1 MTSFL
6 DASSSRWPWG
16 RLIAIVGIVGIAVL
30 IYFAIP
36 RTPQAEGGFFGQ
48 LPALLVPAPTFTLP
62 VTSTP
67 VVTPTPPSPP
77 TGTAPPGTPTPQTVA
92 DGPPQARITGNV
104 WCRSGPG
111 IAYTAMAALV
121 PGDLVRLTGQ
131 YQGDRGAYWVVETDQ
146 GTACWVPRR
155 YATPLEGER
164 AEAVPTVNPPPPPPV
179 AFDIQ
184 IERLSE
190 CGDRHGLT
198 LRLTNWGTRLLE
210 SVDVKLQGPGMAYTY
225 TLEQHKRN
233 GFEWWMTCNAGG
245 RLERLLPG
253 EVGFVTVDTPGREI
267 KQGPIFVTVRTCTEN
282 NLQGLC
288 LERSLSLLPP

>member
-1 MTSFL
+1 MTPSP
-6 DASSSRWPWG
+6 DASSSRWPWE
-16 RLIAIVGIVGIAVL
+16 RLIAIVGILGIAVL
-30 IYFAIP
+30 VYFAIP
-36 RTPQAEGGFFGQ
+36 RAPQAEGGLFGQ
-48 LPALLVPAPTFTLP
+48 LPAFLVPAPTFTP
-62 VTSTP
+62 P
-67 VVTPTPPSPP
+67 VTPTPAVTATSRPLP
-77 TGTAPPGTPTPQTVA
+77 TETVLPFTPTPQPAA
-92 DGPPQARITGNV
+92 DGPLQARVTGNV

-121 PGDLVRLTGQ
+121 PGNLVHLSGQ
-131 YQGDRGAYWVVETDQ
+131 YQGDRGAYWIVETAQ
-146 GTACWVPRR
+146 GTRCWLPRR
-155 YATPLEGER
+155 YATPLEAER
-164 AEAVPTVNPPPPPPV
+164 AAAVPTVNPPPPPPV
-179 AFDIQ
+179 AFDVQ

-210 SVDVKLQGPGMAYTY
+210 SVNVKLQGPGMAYTY

-233 GFEWWMTCNAGG
+233 GFEWWMTCDAGG

-267 KQGPIFVTVRTCTEN
+267 KQGPIFITVRACTEN

-288 LERSLSLLPP
+288 LERSLNLLPP